1 MSLESRL
8 RRLEEGVNANDDG
21 LCRCGGPFRVMWP
34 DGTVLRDA
42 PCPHCGRPRLTIRV
56 IYGPEVATVT
66 EVHTIAKYKL

>member
-21 LCRCGGPFRVMWP
+21 LCRCGGPFRVVWP

-42 PCPHCGRPRLTIRV
+42 PCLQCGRPQLTIVVVYDKKVGR
-56 IYGPEVATVT
+56 E
-66 EVHTIAKYKL
+66 